1 MRLTSTNST
10 VTPHFLPKLT
20 FALLHGRFQKLLFE
34 RTFYA
39 RTSFKA
45 AYAQFCYKRQKRA

>member
-1 MRLTSTNST
+1 MRLTSTTST

-20 FALLHGRFQKLLFE
+20 FALLHGRFQKLLYE
-34 RTFYA
+34 NTFYA
-39 RTSFKA
+39 RTSFKV